1 MSWRVLLFLGMT
13 TSALAQTTTIDPEF
27 KKMLESHYDEF
38 PTISPEDA
46 QKKMSGTKVLLLDA
60 REPEEFNVSHIKGA
74 KNYGY
79 KSPNKNM
86 LKDVPKN
93 TEIIVYCSVGVR
105 SQNTGKD
112 LKKLGFTNVKNL
124 YGGIFLW
131 QNQSRPIV
139 DNEGKSTDSVHC
151 YSQKWSKWVTR
162 GTKIF

>member
-79 KSPNKNM
+79 KSPNKNL

-105 SQNTGKD
+105 SQNTG
-112 LKKLGFTNVKNL
+112 
-124 YGGIFLW
+124 
-131 QNQSRPIV
+131 
-139 DNEGKSTDSVHC
+139 
-151 YSQKWSKWVTR
+151 
-162 GTKIF
+162 